1 MENYKI
7 EAISDILTRSDLGN
21 TRADFADLV
30 EQFETL
36 KTARNEQA
44 AQLELDLKKTRAEAF
59 ALFDSVPY
67 FSEWIAERVQQLEL
81 SGDQDYIKEN
91 IDFDSILNNYI
102 DKNINLEERIAE
114 LIKKLELSGAKEYID
129 ENINLEEMISNKV
142 DFDELV
148 LNNVDC
154 QQLVSN
160 QVDFDELVS
169 NCMDFDAL
177 ASKSVYTAVDD
188 YVREL
193 SISIRIN

>member
-1 MENYKI
+1 MEHYKI

-30 EQFETL
+30 EQFEAL

-44 AQLELDLKKTRAEAF
+44 AQFESDLARAIRAEAF

-91 IDFDSILNNYI
+91 IDFDSILNNY
-102 DKNINLEERIAE
+102 L
-114 LIKKLELSGAKEYID
+114 D
-129 ENINLEEMISNKV
+129 ENINLDEMISERV
-142 DFDELV
+142 DYEELV
-148 LNNVDC
+148 LNNVDVEE
-154 QQLVSN
+154 LVSN
-160 QVDFDELVS
+160 NIDFDEL
-169 NCMDFDAL
+169 
-177 ASKSVYTAVDD
+177 ASTAAITAVDD

-193 SISIRIN
+193 SISIRID